1 MSGLIRFLK
10 KGVDVSWLPT
20 SGPGTTSG
28 TKTLCSVGIKREKKS
43 GFSKGT
49 IDYLYLPFRPNG
61 INYCESRDMDVISYP
76 FTGCIMAT
84 FTQERVRKV
93 CHVSTGDG
101 QDCKAEWENIKKT
114 ASNVMEFKPSDFY
127 VRPHNIALEG
137 IYGLITPDSKCYA
150 ITIVRDKDKRFV
162 AGVRECRPILRDNA
176 GVRGPSDVLS
186 APLGFPG
193 NFP

>member
-1 MSGLIRFLK
+1 MRFWSSVPIGKNELPLHVCQ
-10 KGVDVSWLPT
+10 GMVD
-20 SGPGTTSG
+20 
-28 TKTLCSVGIKREKKS
+28 
-43 GFSKGT
+43 
-49 IDYLYLPFRPNG
+49 
-61 INYCESRDMDVISYP
+61 
-76 FTGCIMAT
+76 
-84 FTQERVRKV
+84 
-93 CHVSTGDG
+93 
-101 QDCKAEWENIKKT
+101 
-114 ASNVMEFKPSDFY
+114 MEFKPSDFY

-162 AGVRECRPILRDNA
+162 AGVRECSPILPDHA